1 MEKNLNPRET
11 SIFEDRKRWNDLL
24 QKFDQAKQD
33 LIAPPF
39 APSTLTTPP
48 SVISPTRIMYHI
60 VEVVTGI
67 SSALAT
73 NVAHNIFVITTSV
86 GVGLADPYKDDIGC
100 NGTSSTEPIDMTI
113 GLATNP

>member
-1 MEKNLNPRET
+1 M
-11 SIFEDRKRWNDLL
+11 L